1 MSFADWEARRKE
13 QQALELALIEWEHE
27 QAVAQAELVRA
38 EKRLKQMKR
47 NRPAMFRP
55 DAPVVYVIHVTMNA
69 RPLTGLGDLQ
79 EVTISVATMSEVEA
93 ELQARSELKALGF
106 CWRGVVKIV
115 REN

>member
-55 DAPVVYVIHVTMNA
+55 DAPVVFLIHVTMNA
-69 RPLTGLGDLQ
+69 RPLAGGELQ
-79 EVTISVATMSEVEA
+79 EVTVGVPTMSEVEA
-93 ELQARSELKALGF
+93 ELQARTQLKALGF
-106 CWRGVVKIV
+106 CWRGVVRIV